1 MSCTCDI
8 NVKYGY
14 DITGSNGPFTQYD
27 ETIVA
32 TGLRNGKS
40 SFSWNDGVL
49 DRILYWDSTFL
60 YWTVAEVILG
70 IEYEIGFTLP
80 NDTDCPGYEIP
91 VEGESFPFPRP
102 AWDKDPKGTY
112 SDFYDQFSAFIIC
125 PGEAEQIAIAEQ
137 KNCFKLK
144 VWQLQCSFAEKVGT
158 YFNNLSY
165 GIPCSRSLNDLM
177 IMKYGLEILN
187 NYNPDDIHNNT
198 TDYNNITYS
207 EIQNI
212 LTQLNT

>member
-14 DITGSNGPFTQYD
+14 DITGSNGPFIQYD
-27 ETIVA
+27 LTVSPN
-32 TGLRNGKS
+32 GFRNGKS

-49 DRILYWDSTFL
+49 DRILYWDSTYL
-60 YWTVAEVILG
+60 YWTVGEVILG
-70 IEYEIGFTLP
+70 HDIYTGINLYDDIP
-80 NDTDCPGYEIP
+80 CPGYDNDLFTSWQWGRE
-91 VEGESFPFPRP
+91 P
-102 AWDKDPKGTY
+102 ATGY
-112 SDFYDQFSAFIIC
+112 YDAFLIKLIC
-125 PGEAEQIAIAEQ
+125 PGESEQIVIDEE

-165 GIPCSRSLNDLM
+165 GIPCTRSLNDLM
-177 IMKYGLEILN
+177 IMRYGLEVLN

-198 TDYNNITYS
+198 T
-207 EIQNI
+207 
-212 LTQLNT
+212 LL